1 MILKDIKSHKS
12 KFLPKNYNF
21 LQNKR
26 LYMSEKVKKSRY
38 IGRVEVFAAK
48 IEISELLAAGLPYAW
63 IYETL
68 VKEKRLTVS
77 YRQFCRC
84 LALYCG
90 VKVRPKKK
98 TAKKESND
106 FNEHNIPRIDKSF
119 GSTPDSKLF

>member
-1 MILKDIKSHKS
+1 
-12 KFLPKNYNF
+12 
-21 LQNKR
+21 
-26 LYMSEKVKKSRY
+26 MSEKVKKSRY

-98 TAKKESND
+98 TAKKESKESKE
-106 FNEHNIPRIDKSF
+106 FNEQNISRINKSF